1 MDYFVAQTLRETGRG
16 DLISGNFL
24 LGVSAAYGGSGAGAG
39 AATAPRVAP
48 RMPGWPGVKW
58 ILPPHTSMFYEPIKA
73 AAQGAGY
80 ETVEHDDLSYS
91 GRRA

>member
-24 LGVSAAYGGSGAGAG
+24 LGVSGTGQEGGRAAEAM
-39 AATAPRVAP
+39 AAL
-48 RMPGWPGVKW
+48 RMPGKPGVKW
-58 ILPPHTSMFYEPIKA
+58 ILPPSTSMFYGPIKA

>member
-24 LGVSAAYGGSGAGAG
+24 LGVSSAEDRAGGGP
-39 AATAPRVAP
+39 APRL
-48 RMPGWPGVKW
+48 PGKPGVKW

-80 ETVEHDDLSYS
+80 ETVEHDDLTYS